1 MKLNKQTFRYKN
13 KILIEKAI
21 FTPPF
26 RHERAVQNEGCFVYV
41 KGTNTKVYSSDDNL
55 KIANKEAILLKCD
68 TYFLDFIQE
77 AEDESVEVIAVHLYP
92 EILRKIYMN
101 ELPAIID
108 KQMSNKKTKHIAD
121 QKIISKFIESL
132 EFYFENPSLVNDDL
146 LELKIKE
153 LVLLLVQ
160 TKNVESIL
168 ELVAN
173 LYSPRVANLKNVIE
187 LHLYSNL
194 SIEELAKLCHLSVS
208 SFKREFKKQF
218 NDSPAN
224 YINTQKLNK
233 AKELLSLS
241 ELSISDVAFE
251 SGFNDPQYFTRLFKK
266 KEGLPPSEFR
276 AQQTI

>member
-21 FTPPF
+21 FTPPY

-41 KGTNTKVYSSDDNL
+41 QGTKTKIYSSDDNL
-55 KIANKEAILLKCD
+55 KIENKEAILLKCD
-68 TYFLDFIQE
+68 TYFFDFIQE
-77 AEDESVEVIAVHLYP
+77 SENQSVEVIAVHLYP
-92 EILRKIYMN
+92 EILRKIYIN

-108 KQMSNKKTKHIAD
+108 KQVSNKKTKHIAD

-160 TKNVESIL
+160 TKNVASIL

-187 LHLYSNL
+187 LHLYANL

-224 YINTQKLNK
+224 YINTKKIEK
-233 AKELLSLS
+233 AKGLLSFSKLPIS
-241 ELSISDVAFE
+241 EVAFE

-266 KEGLPPSEFR
+266 KEGMPPSEFQAR
-276 AQQTI
+276 QVI